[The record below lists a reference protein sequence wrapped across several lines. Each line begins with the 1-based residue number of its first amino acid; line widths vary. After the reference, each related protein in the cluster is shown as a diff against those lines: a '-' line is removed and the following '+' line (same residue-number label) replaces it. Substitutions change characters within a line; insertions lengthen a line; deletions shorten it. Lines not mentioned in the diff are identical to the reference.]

1 VETSAALRRIAAF
14 DDRFARVQ
22 ATEIVELGWG
32 HALLQH
38 DYPASWH
45 HNRVIVTGEVDP
57 AAVIAAADKVLGD
70 NGHAH
75 RLVNFTDGPQGAAA
89 EEAFTAAGYSA
100 ERIVTMIH
108 SGELPARVRGPVE
121 ALTFEEL
128 RPSLL
133 EDWKAD
139 YPEDS
144 DESHAQLA
152 DRVQLYS
159 RGADVTFLG
168 VRDASGDV
176 VARGEL
182 CVSEGLAQFEN
193 IVTRPEH
200 RGKGYAKGLVIEALH
215 RARDAGCDLSFLTAE
230 ATNWPR
236 GWYRRMGYRDAA
248 EVHHFQR
255 TP

>member
-1 VETSAALRRIAAF
+1 MDTSVALRRIAAF
-14 DDRFARVQ
+14 EDRFARVQ
-22 ATEIVELGWG
+22 ATEIVEFGWG

-45 HNRVIVTGEVDP
+45 HNRVVVTSEVEPAVVIV
-57 AAVIAAADKVLGD
+57 AADKVLGD

-89 EEAFTAAGYSA
+89 APAFEAAGYEA

-108 SGELPARVRGPVE
+108 SGDLSARVRGPVE
-121 ALTFEEL
+121 ALSFDEL
-128 RPSLL
+128 RQSLL

-139 YPEDS
+139 YPDDS

-152 DRVQLYS
+152 DRARLYS
-159 RGADVTFLG
+159 LGAEVTFLG

-182 CVSEGLAQFEN
+182 CVSDGLAQFEN
-193 IVTRPEH
+193 VVTRPEH
-200 RGKGYAKGLVIEALH
+200 RGKGYAKGMVIEALH

-230 ATNWPR
+230 ATSWPR
-236 GWYRRMGYRDAA
+236 A
-248 EVHHFQR
+248 
-255 TP
+255 

>member
-1 VETSAALRRIAAF
+1 METTAALRRIAAF
-14 DDRFARVQ
+14 EDRFARVQ

-32 HALLQH
+32 HVLLQH

-45 HNRVIVTGEVDP
+45 HNRVIVTGAVEP
-57 AAVIAAADKVLGD
+57 ATVIATADKVLGD
-70 NGHAH
+70 NGHRH

-89 EEAFTAAGYSA
+89 AAAFEAAGYEA

-108 SGELPARVRGPVE
+108 SGDLPARVRGPVE
-121 ALTFEEL
+121 ALSFDEL
-128 RPSLL
+128 RSSLL

-139 YPEDS
+139 YPDDS
-144 DESHAQLA
+144 DESNAQLA
-152 DRVQLYS
+152 DRVRLYS
-159 RGADVTFLG
+159 LGADVTFLG
-168 VRDASGDV
+168 VRDASGEV
-176 VARGEL
+176 VAHGEL
-182 CVSEGLAQFEN
+182 YVSDGLAQFEN
-193 IVTRPEH
+193 IITRPEH
-200 RGKGYAKGLVIEALH
+200 RGKGYAKGMVIEALH

-236 GWYRRMGYRDAA
+236 AWYRRIGYRDAV